1 MRCLVTGG
9 SGFIGSHLV
18 DNLVSLNHEV
28 VSLDCSL
35 CKYENPKAT
44 YRYGFVQ
51 NIESFNF
58 SYDFDFIFHLA
69 ALPRIQ
75 PSFKDT
81 INVHD
86 SNITGTFKILE
97 FAKKSKSRVIFAG
110 SSSVLHDIY
119 ANPYAFSKSIGEQ
132 YCVIY
137 NKIFQVPVAIARFFN
152 VYGPRQIEDG
162 EYATVVGIFEK
173 QKKQNKNLT
182 ITGNGE
188 QRRDFTHV
196 DDIVSGLICIMKTDW
211 DFEIFNLGSGKN
223 YSINEIASFFDSPIE
238 YIESRKGEAITTLA
252 DIENTC
258 NKTQWKPVV
267 DIKEYIKN
275 KITKSDV

>member
-18 DNLVSLNHEV
+18 DKLVSLNYEV
-28 VSLDCSL
+28 VSSNSPL

-44 YRYGFVQ
+44 YKYGFVQ
-51 NIESFNF
+51 NIESFHF
-58 SYDFDFIFHLA
+58 LHFDFIFHLA

-75 PSFKDT
+75 PSFKDIT
-81 INVHD
+81 NVHD
-86 SNITGTFKILE
+86 SNTTGTFKILE

-119 ANPYAFSKSIGEQ
+119 ANPYSFSKSIGEQ
-132 YCVIY
+132 YCVLY

-152 VYGPRQIEDG
+152 VYGPRQIEEGD
-162 EYATVVGIFEK
+162 YATVVGIFEK

-182 ITGNGE
+182 ITGDGE

-196 DDIVSGLICIMKTDW
+196 DDIISGLICIMKTNW
-211 DFEIFNLGSGKN
+211 NFEIFNLGSGKN
-223 YSINEIASFFDSPIE
+223 YSINEIASFLIHMLSILNLEKVRQKQRLPIL
-238 YIESRKGEAITTLA
+238 STLVQKL
-252 DIENTC
+252 NG
-258 NKTQWKPVV
+258 VL
-267 DIKEYIKN
+267 
-275 KITKSDV
+275 

>member
-18 DNLVSLNHEV
+18 DKLVSLNHEV
-28 VSLDCSL
+28 FSLDCAL
-35 CKYENPKAT
+35 CKCENPKAT

-51 NIESFNF
+51 NIESFLF

-86 SNITGTFKILE
+86 SNTTGTFKILE

-132 YCVIY
+132 YCVLY

-152 VYGPRQIEDG
+152 VYGPRQIEEG

-182 ITGNGE
+182 ITGDGE

-196 DDIVSGLICIMKTDW
+196 DDIVSGLVCIMKTDW

-223 YSINEIASFFDSPIE
+223 YSINEIASFFNSPVE
-238 YIESRKGEAITTLA
+238 YIEPRKGEAKTTLA
-252 DIENTC
+252 DIEYTC
-258 NKTQWKPVV
+258 IKTQWNPVV
-267 DIKEYIKN
+267 DIKDYIK
-275 KITKSDV
+275 KQII